1 MNTSL
6 RGTIKLDEHV
16 RTFEFKDKILFI
28 HPSKS
33 EYDFFDSLLKN
44 EHKHYELIIGKTYD
58 NHLIYFLDVTVL
70 NKNDKYYAYPL
81 AYTVINCNTI
91 DWDYDIFN
99 FKDIKLKSNAVDSL
113 QNAEYSHKIKQYFIK
128 NEHDSDI
135 DIIRKGFEITQGK
148 CELVTG
154 YNIIS
159 RDIDTSINV
168 SSNLNIILNE
178 ETSIYDVYQL
188 VNKINEV
195 FKFVFNR
202 ANIAFSSIKLETESI
217 KIMNDFDGTTES
229 DIFQATMYILN
240 QTNEFKARNINQ
252 ISDHILKKFNSLM
265 KVVNKEIISY
275 YPKNDKDFHYVDV
288 EKFIK
293 VCGTFEREFENCF
306 PKWLPTNETDYDNIK
321 QELIKF
327 LDELDVQFNG
337 KNTKARKAIS
347 SFKYTV
353 NNMNEKLEKRLKFA
367 FNKFAY
373 CLKPRFEKY
382 CKNVNLKDTNINKIF
397 SCFANKRN
405 KYVHTFN
412 DLGFTQ
418 EEIAGFVIVR
428 EMIYCMILKQAEF
441 TEEEITEMIN
451 LFQ

>member
-6 RGTIKLDEHV
+6 RGTIKLDEHI

-33 EYDFFDSLLKN
+33 KYDFFDSLLKN

-70 NKNDKYYAYPL
+70 NKNDKYYACPL
-81 AYTVINCNTI
+81 AYTVINCNII

-99 FKDIKLKSNAVDSL
+99 FKDIKLKSSAIDSL
-113 QNAEYSHKIKQYFIK
+113 QNAEYSHKLKQYFIK
-128 NEHDSDI
+128 NENDSDI
-135 DIIRKGFEITQGK
+135 DSIIRKFEITQGK
-148 CELVTG
+148 CELVTR
-154 YNIIS
+154 YNFIS
-159 RDIDTSINV
+159 RDINTSINV
-168 SSNLNIILNE
+168 SSNLNITFNE
-178 ETSIYDVYQL
+178 KTSIIDVYQL

-202 ANIAFSSIKLETESI
+202 ANIAFSSIKLDTEPI
-217 KIMNDFDGTTES
+217 KIMDAFDGKTES
-229 DIFQATMYILN
+229 DTFQATMYILN
-240 QTNEFKARNINQ
+240 QPNEFEARNINQ
-252 ISDHILKKFNSLM
+252 IADPILKKFNSLM

-293 VCGTFEREFENCF
+293 VCGTFEREFDNCF

-327 LDELDVQFNG
+327 LDELDDQFKG
-337 KNTKARKAIS
+337 KNKKARKAIS
-347 SFKYTV
+347 SFKNTV
-353 NNMNEKLEKRLKFA
+353 NNTNEKLEKRLKFA
-367 FNKFAY
+367 FNKFSY
-373 CLKPRFEKY
+373 CLEPRFENY

-397 SCFANKRN
+397 SYFADKRN

-418 EEIAGFVIVR
+418 EEIAGFVMVR
-428 EMIYCMILKQAEF
+428 EMVYCMILKQAEF

>member
-99 FKDIKLKSNAVDSL
+99 FKDIKLKSNAIDSL

-202 ANIAFSSIKLETESI
+202 ANIAFSSITLETEPKTIS
-217 KIMNDFDGTTES
+217 NDFDGTTES
-229 DIFQATMYILN
+229 DTFQATMYILN

-252 ISDHILKKFNSLM
+252 IADPILKKFQSLM
-265 KVVNKEIISY
+265 NVVNKEIISY

-293 VCGTFEREFENCF
+293 VCGTFEREFNNCF
-306 PKWLPTNETDYDNIK
+306 PDYLEINEPDYAFVKGKLLDYLDQLDKELKGTN
-321 QELIKF
+321 
-327 LDELDVQFNG
+327 G
-337 KNTKARKAIS
+337 HARKKVS
-347 SFKYTV
+347 SFKNTIIK
-353 NNMNEKLEKRLKFA
+353 MNEKLEKRLKFA
-367 FNKFAY
+367 INKFSY
-373 CLKPRFEKY
+373 CLEPRFEKY
-382 CKNVNLKDTNINKIF
+382 CNRTRLNDTTFDKICT
-397 SCFANKRN
+397 SFADKRN
-405 KYVHTFN
+405 LYVHTFN

-418 EEIAGFVIVR
+418 EEIAGFVMVR